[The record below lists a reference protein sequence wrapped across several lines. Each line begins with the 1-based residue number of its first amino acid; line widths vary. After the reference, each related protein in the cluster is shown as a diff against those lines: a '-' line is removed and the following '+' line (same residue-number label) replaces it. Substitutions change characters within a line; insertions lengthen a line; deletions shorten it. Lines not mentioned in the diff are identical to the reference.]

1 MWTPDD
7 FPGAGNVPW
16 QLLIRARLVDEI
28 DAALASTI
36 VRAVAQVASREQ
48 VVELARAAHA
58 GFAPREKATAEQR
71 ISAVD
76 AAAEFDDWCGNGLH
90 WPRPHGLE
98 ELGDPAAVV
107 VFAAAR
113 QLVQAGASAN
123 LQKTMGPVLGA

>member
-28 DAALASTI
+28 DAALASAI
-36 VRAVAQVASREQ
+36 VRAVANVGSREQ

-58 GFAPREKATAEQR
+58 GLAPREEATAEQR
-71 ISAVD
+71 VSAID
-76 AAAEFDDWCGNGLH
+76 AAAEFDDWCGNGWR
-90 WPRPHGLE
+90 WPRPHGLD

-107 VFAAAR
+107 VYAAAR

-123 LQKTMGPVLGA
+123 LQKSMGSALGA